1 MKKLFVICCLLFT
14 VCCYSNAIQITTIV
28 NNPSN
33 HDICLRVID
42 NNGNYTDLDVTSE
55 ETEKSFDYDFELGYK
70 YNLIWKGEDGGTWRD
85 FSTLPLKSV
94 TAGNPGYGSN
104 VPYSFEE
111 LSIKNTEE
119 SSTDNTEASVTL
131 DKTNEELLDE
141 ESLDSEYEFSYK
153 DREEKSQN
161 SFNDSEPFYLGG
173 WSFGLNENYFC
184 CLNKQTIPNEFTKYF
199 DASFNV
205 FEFSSDYIGRFYPTN
220 KFALTF
226 LFGGNLGWFS
236 PEKLICKED
245 FSIRN
250 KNGDWIY
257 FYKGTDYGPKMTT
270 SHFFMGLQ
278 FGFGFDIIC
287 NDNITVGFNYKP
299 LIWRNPVD
307 VTDYPLFYE
316 VMGFIEF
323 GKLSKTEMST
333 CMLEIG
339 WAGCYSGVKYD
350 FDGGLKI
357 GLKVNLLG
365 DSKSMRNK
373 SALIVNTA
381 LITLPFIV
389 ESVKNPTNNIPD
401 TIKCEKHYGTY
412 LVRDK
417 LTSPKY
423 IHGHLCYR
431 YTDIFGCEEWYYF
444 D

>member
-1 MKKLFVICCLLFT
+1 MKKLFAVCCLLFA

-42 NNGNYTDLDVTSE
+42 NNGNYTDLEVSSD
-55 ETEKSFDYDFELGYK
+55 ETEKSFDYDFELGYT
-70 YNLIWKGEDGGTWRD
+70 YALIWKSDDGGVWRG

-94 TAGNPGYGSN
+94 TAGNPGHGSN

-119 SSTDNTEASVTL
+119 SSTDDNAEITVTL
-131 DKTNEELLDE
+131 DKTNEELMDE
-141 ESLDSEYEFSYK
+141 ESL
-153 DREEKSQN
+153 
-161 SFNDSEPFYLGG
+161 DSEPFYLGG

-184 CLNKQTIPNEFTKYF
+184 CLNKQISSADFAKHF

-245 FSIRN
+245 FSTR
-250 KNGDWIY
+250 KENGDWIY
-257 FYKGTDYGPKMTT
+257 FYKGTDYGAKMTT

-299 LIWRNPVD
+299 LIWRNPID
-307 VTDYPLFYE
+307 ATNYPLFYE

-339 WAGCYSGVKYD
+339 WAGCYSGVDYD

-389 ESVKNPTNNIPD
+389 ESVKNPTSTIPD
-401 TIKCEKHYGTY
+401 TIKCKKHYGTY

-423 IHGHLCYR
+423 INGHLCYR
-431 YTDIFGCEEWYYF
+431 YTDIFGCDEWYYF